1 MQTLPSWVICKED
14 GGRFLQAKTFQS
26 LGCRVQGMLKS
37 TNHMKRLDR
46 SQIEILSPFSFC
58 ISYHVFWQ
66 CTFFIFKVAAFRPRS
81 NCIYQLTS
89 VTFDLQSWVAS
100 CKKFRETTTKDKNTF
115 LITSSSYQ
123 QWQLFLPTKSH
134 WQKQYLDYG
143 FLAPQ
148 VVVTV

>member
-1 MQTLPSWVICKED
+1 MQTLPSWVICNED
-14 GGRFLQAKTFQS
+14 GSRFLQAKTFQS
-26 LGCRVQGMLKS
+26 LGCRVQGMLK
-37 TNHMKRLDR
+37 TTIHMKRLDR

-58 ISYHVFWQ
+58 ITFLQ
-66 CTFFIFKVAAFRPRS
+66 CTFLIFKVFAFRLRS

-123 QWQLFLPTKSH
+123 KWQLFLPTKSH
-134 WQKQYLDYG
+134 WQKQYLDYA

-148 VVVTV
+148 AVVTV